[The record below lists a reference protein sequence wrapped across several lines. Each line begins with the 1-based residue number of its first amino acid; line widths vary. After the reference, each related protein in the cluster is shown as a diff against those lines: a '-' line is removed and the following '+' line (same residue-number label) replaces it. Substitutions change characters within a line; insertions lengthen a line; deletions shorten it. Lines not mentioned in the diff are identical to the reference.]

1 MAERNW
7 QEIEEEYRA
16 GVLSIGSI
24 CRKHD
29 VSRGSLR
36 ARATKDGWN
45 RVFAN
50 EVREEVA
57 ERLTFSENP
66 PGEDAVTKAAAMQVE
81 AILGQRKDIAA
92 LRELVT
98 KSAESL
104 TRILNGEAEQHDAVT
119 IGRTGIVGALDTLG
133 SVMQRLIPMERA
145 ALGIDAPSAP
155 GTTPTG
161 PAGSP
166 DEARP
171 VVTFYLPQNHRNPEA
186 E

>member
-16 GVLSIGSI
+16 GVVSIGAI

-29 VSRGSLR
+29 ISRNALR

-50 EVREEVA
+50 EVRDEVT
-57 ERLTFSENP
+57 ERLTFAENP

-81 AILGQRKDIAA
+81 AILGQRKDIAG
-92 LRELVT
+92 LRELVQ
-98 KSAESL
+98 KSSQSL
-104 TRILNGEAEQHDAVT
+104 KRILDGEGEERDALT
-119 IGRTGIVGALDTLG
+119 LGRTGIVGAIDTLG

-155 GTTPTG
+155 GTSPTG
-161 PAGSP
+161 PTGSP
-166 DEARP
+166 DEAKP
-171 VVTFYLPQNHRNPEA
+171 VVTFYLPANHRNPEA